1 MKILLKILKRYQV
14 VVLNK
19 IIHFFAKNPS
29 LLFLLDG
36 LGALT
41 TAAMLFFVLPNL
53 NEQYG
58 MPASTLKNLALI
70 AFCFALY
77 SIICFLFLKKNW
89 SFYMRVIAYA
99 NFSYTLL
106 TLFLLIALRAQNSW
120 LDWTY
125 FLTEIAVIWVLVY
138 WELKTAKLLFINH

>member
-1 MKILLKILKRYQV
+1 MNQV
-14 VVLNK
+14 L
-19 IIHFFAKNPS
+19 HFFAKNPS

-53 NEQYG
+53 KEQFG
-58 MPASTLKNLALI
+58 MPAITLENLALI

-77 SIICFLFLKKNW
+77 SNICFLFLKRNW
-89 SFYMRVIAYA
+89 SIYLRIIAYA

-106 TLFLLIALRAQNSW
+106 TLFLLIALRAQITW

-125 FLTEIAVIWVLVY
+125 FLTEIVVILVLVLL
-138 WELKTAKLLFINH
+138 ELKTAKLLFVNR